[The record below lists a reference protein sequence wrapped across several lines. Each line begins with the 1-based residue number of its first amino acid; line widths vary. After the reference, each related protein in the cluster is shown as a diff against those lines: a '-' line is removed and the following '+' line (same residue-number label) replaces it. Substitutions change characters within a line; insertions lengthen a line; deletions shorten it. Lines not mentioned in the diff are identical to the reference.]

1 MNIKVFEN
9 FLKNDDFNDLIKI
22 PMDFVGKT
30 NIKIYHNA
38 VNHNGIIKSEN
49 INSDLLLR
57 LHKNYHSF
65 AINLLKK
72 LNPKK
77 VNLYEYSEF
86 SLIITGSNYKFP
98 IHDDTPDKL
107 LSGVIYL
114 FPEKNTGTIFYENKN
129 GENKKIIEWRQN
141 RAVFFSR
148 NEKETWHSY
157 EGDGISNRVALVYNL
172 MTKNLKD
179 VYKVE
184 KKNYFLGNLRYKI
197 NPYLYKFFKKTI

>member
-9 FLKNDDFNDLIKI
+9 FLKNEDFNDLIKI

>member
-30 NIKIYHNA
+30 NIKIYNNA

>member
-9 FLKNDDFNDLIKI
+9 FLKNEDFNDLIKI

-114 FPEKNTGTIFYENKN
+114 FPEKNTGTIFYENKK

-184 KKNYFLGNLRYKI
+184 RKNYFLGNLRYKI

>member
-1 MNIKVFEN
+1 M
-9 FLKNDDFNDLIKI
+9 
-22 PMDFVGKT
+22 
-30 NIKIYHNA
+30 
-38 VNHNGIIKSEN
+38 
-49 INSDLLLR
+49 
-57 LHKNYHSF
+57 
-65 AINLLKK
+65 LKK

-114 FPEKNTGTIFYENKN
+114 FPEKNTGTIFYENKK